1 MEKEREKFSDG
12 KYFSV
17 ILLCIGFLITVIC
30 IATGSYVQTMESVQ
44 IGSVATKRYVALK
57 DEVDVVA
64 TKHKKEEAAATVGP
78 LYKHD
83 LEIEQ
88 QSITEIEGFFK
99 RLDEMQNS
107 LRTGESLSDAIKNT
121 SLKLPVVLSVRQYSA
136 YQALRQQDKLEFQ
149 QSCKNIINSI
159 YEQGVTAEA
168 VEKSREQIST
178 SLSQTSWSA
187 ELQEMGSAVLNS
199 VLKANLVL
207 DNDAMEL
214 AKQKKEDEVEDIMI
228 KKNQKIVDEGEI
240 ITADIYDKLEA
251 MNLINTEK
259 TTETLFPVLSSI
271 VVVLLIFGSVFLF
284 FYSSNRKWHSLKKNE
299 VAILFTIYIIMVL
312 LLRIM
317 SEVPYFTLIPL
328 VVFPMVVS
336 ILISRRVALLL
347 NCFISIIGCFVFN
360 GDVEFLLYFLLTGEF
375 AALIMRYAEQRKYVF
390 PVAVCMA
397 VINFISMMAIGLFF
411 EKGYSQGLLFS
422 SSYGSA
428 AGLAS
433 VILVIGSLPFWEAI
447 FEANTPLRLLELTNP
462 NNELLRRLMIE
473 APGTYHHSLIVAN
486 LAETAAYEIDANAA
500 LARVGAYYHDIG
512 KLKYPLY
519 FSENQSGEN
528 PHDQMEPYSSTQII
542 TAHTTAGVQMAKEK
556 GLPKAIIN
564 IIQEHHG
571 NSLVKF
577 FYFKALKQYGAENVK
592 EEDYRY
598 HSCVPQTREAAIV
611 MIADTAEAAVRS
623 MLGKGKT
630 LQEVDDFIKTLIKD
644 KLDDGQLDKSGLA
657 ISDLETIR
665 KSFIEVFK
673 GMYHDRVAYPKKEE
687 MEEAKKQK
695 KVEQKIEQGENKA

>member
-1 MEKEREKFSDG
+1 MENERKKFSEW
-12 KYFSV
+12 KYFSIV
-17 ILLCIGFLITVIC
+17 LLCIGFLITVIC
-30 IATGSYVQTMESVQ
+30 IATGSYIQTMESVQ
-44 IGSVATKRYVALK
+44 IGSVATQRYVALK
-57 DEVDVVA
+57 DEVDTVA
-64 TKHKKEEAAATVGP
+64 TEKKKAEAAATVGP

-88 QSITEIEGFFK
+88 QSISEIEGFFK
-99 RLDEMQNS
+99 RLDEMQGT
-107 LRTGESLSDAIKNT
+107 LRAGESLSDAIKNT

-136 YQALRQQDKLEFQ
+136 YQVLSQQDKLEFQ
-149 QSCKNIINSI
+149 KSCINIVNSI

-168 VEKSREQIST
+168 VEKSREQININ
-178 SLSQTSWSA
+178 LQQTQWNS
-187 ELQEMGSAVLNS
+187 ELQEMGMAVLNS
-199 VLKANLVL
+199 ALKANLVL
-207 DNDAMEL
+207 DTDAMQL
-214 AKQKKEDEVEDIMI
+214 ARQKKEDEIEDVII

-240 ITADIYDKLEA
+240 ITAEIYRKLET
-251 MNLINTEK
+251 MNLINTEN
-259 TTETLFPVLSSI
+259 TAETILPVFSSI
-271 VVVLLIFGSVFLF
+271 VVVLLIFASVFLF
-284 FYSSNRKWHSLKKNE
+284 FYSSNKKWHSLKKNE
-299 VAILFTIYIIMVL
+299 MVILFTIYMIVVL
-312 LLRIM
+312 LLRVM

-328 VVFPMVVS
+328 SVFPMLVS
-336 ILISRRVALLL
+336 LLISRRVALLL
-347 NCFISIIGCFVFN
+347 NCFVSIIGCFVFN

-375 AALIMRYAEQRKYVF
+375 AALITRYAEKRKYVF

-397 VINFISMMAIGLFF
+397 VINFVSMMAVGLFF
-411 EKGYSQGLLFS
+411 EKGYSQGLLYS
-422 SSYGSA
+422 SAYGAA
-428 AGLAS
+428 AGLIA
-433 VILVIGSLPFWEAI
+433 VILSIGSLPFWEAI

-512 KLKYPLY
+512 KLKSPLY
-519 FSENQSGEN
+519 FSENQAGEN

-542 TAHTTAGVQMAKEK
+542 TAHTTAGVQMAKER

-577 FYFKALKQYGAENVK
+577 FYYKALKQYGADNVK
-592 EEDYRY
+592 EQDYRY
-598 HSCVPQTREAAIV
+598 QSCVPQSREAAIV
-611 MIADTAEAAVRS
+611 MMADTVEAAVRS
-623 MLGKGKT
+623 MVGQGKS
-630 LQEVDDFIKTLIKD
+630 LDDVEEFIKMLIKD

-673 GMYHDRVAYPKKEE
+673 GMYHNRVAYPKKEE
-687 MEEAKKQK
+687 MDAAKKQK
-695 KVEQKIEQGENKA
+695 KEEKEENKV

>member
-1 MEKEREKFSDG
+1 MENEKKRFSDG

-17 ILLCIGFLITVIC
+17 ILLCIGFFITVIC
-30 IATGSYVQTMESVQ
+30 IATGSYMQTMESIQ
-44 IGSVATKRYVALK
+44 IGSVATQRYVALK
-57 DEVDVVA
+57 DEVDVIA
-64 TKHKKEEAAATVGP
+64 TQKKKAEAAATVGP
-78 LYKHD
+78 LYQHD
-83 LEIEQ
+83 SNIEQ
-88 QSITEIEGFFK
+88 QSISEIEGFFK
-99 RLDEMQNS
+99 RLDEMQGT
-107 LRTGESLSDAIKNT
+107 LRAGESLSDAIKNT

-136 YQALRQQDKLEFQ
+136 YQALNQQDKLGFQ
-149 QSCKNIINSI
+149 KSCIDIINGI

-168 VEKSREQIST
+168 VEKSREQISVN
-178 SLSQTSWSA
+178 LQQTAWNT
-187 ELQEMGSAVLNS
+187 ELQEMGIAILNS
-199 VLKANLVL
+199 ALKANLVL
-207 DNDAMEL
+207 DTDAMAL
-214 AKQKKEDEVEDIMI
+214 ARQKKEDEVEDIII

-240 ITADIYDKLEA
+240 ITSEIYHKLES
-251 MNLINTEK
+251 MNLINTQDAS
-259 TTETLFPVLSSI
+259 ETILPVLSSI
-271 VVVLLIFGSVFLF
+271 IVVLLIFGSVFLF
-284 FYSSNRKWHSLKKNE
+284 FYSSNKKWHSLKKNE
-299 VAILFTIYIIMVL
+299 TVILFTIYIIMVL
-312 LLRIM
+312 LLNTM

-328 VVFPMVVS
+328 VVFPMLVS
-336 ILISRRVALLL
+336 LLISRRVALLL
-347 NCFISIIGCFVFN
+347 NCFISIIGCFIFN

-375 AALIMRYAEQRKYVF
+375 AALITRYAEKRKYVF

-397 VINFISMMAIGLFF
+397 VINFVSMMAVGLFF

-422 SSYGSA
+422 SAYGAA
-428 AGLAS
+428 AGLIA

-500 LARVGAYYHDIG
+500 LARVASYYHDIG

-519 FSENQSGEN
+519 FSENQAGEN
-528 PHDQMEPYSSTQII
+528 PHDQMEPHSSTQII

-556 GLPKAIIN
+556 GLPKAVIN

-577 FYFKALKQYGAENVK
+577 FYYKALKQYGCDNVK

-598 HSCVPQTREAAIV
+598 AGPIPQSRESAIV
-611 MIADTAEAAVRS
+611 MIADTVEAAVRS
-623 MLGKGKT
+623 MLGQGKT
-630 LQEVDDFIKTLIKD
+630 LDEVEGFIKTLIKD

-657 ISDLETIR
+657 ISDLESIR

-673 GMYHDRVAYPKKEE
+673 GMYHNRVAYPKKEE
-687 MEEAKKQK
+687 MDEAKKTK
-695 KVEQKIEQGENKA
+695 KPEEGDNKQ

>member
-1 MEKEREKFSDG
+1 MENERKKFSEW
-12 KYFSV
+12 KYFSIV
-17 ILLCIGFLITVIC
+17 LLCIGFLITVIC
-30 IATGSYVQTMESVQ
+30 IATGSYIQTMESVQ
-44 IGSVATKRYVALK
+44 IGSVATQRYVALK
-57 DEVDVVA
+57 DEVDTVA
-64 TKHKKEEAAATVGP
+64 TEKKKAEAAATVGP

-88 QSITEIEGFFK
+88 QSISEVEGFFK
-99 RLDEMQNS
+99 RLDEMQGT
-107 LRTGESLSDAIKNT
+107 LKQGESLSNAIKNT

-136 YQALRQQDKLEFQ
+136 YQVLSQQDKLEFQ
-149 QSCKNIINSI
+149 KSCTNIINDI

-168 VEKSREQIST
+168 VEKSREQINT
-178 SLSQTSWSA
+178 NFQQTQWNS
-187 ELQEMGSAVLNS
+187 ELQEMGMAVLNS
-199 VLKANLVL
+199 ALKANLVL
-207 DNDAMEL
+207 DTDAMQL
-214 AKQKKEDEVEDIMI
+214 ARQKKEDEVEDIII

-240 ITADIYDKLEA
+240 ITSEIYHKLEA
-251 MNLINTEK
+251 MNLINTENA
-259 TTETLFPVLSSI
+259 TETILPVFSSI

-284 FYSSNRKWHSLKKNE
+284 FYSSNKKWHSLKKNE
-299 VAILFTIYIIMVL
+299 MVILFTIYMIVIL
-312 LLRIM
+312 LLWVM

-328 VVFPMVVS
+328 SVFPMLVS
-336 ILISRRVALLL
+336 LLISRRVALLL
-347 NCFISIIGCFVFN
+347 NCFVSIIGCFVFN

-375 AALIMRYAEQRKYVF
+375 AALIMRYAEKRKYVF
-390 PVAVCMA
+390 PVAVCVA
-397 VINFISMMAIGLFF
+397 VINFISMMAVGLFF
-411 EKGYSQGLLFS
+411 EKGYSQGLLYS
-422 SSYGSA
+422 SAYGGA
-428 AGLAS
+428 AGLIA
-433 VILVIGSLPFWEAI
+433 VILSIGSLPFWEAI

-519 FSENQSGEN
+519 FSENQAGEN

-577 FYFKALKQYGAENVK
+577 FYYKALKQYGADNVK
-592 EEDYRY
+592 EQDYRY
-598 HSCVPQTREAAIV
+598 HSLVPQSRESAIV
-611 MIADTAEAAVRS
+611 MMADTVEAAVRS
-623 MLGKGKT
+623 MVGQGKS
-630 LQEVDDFIKTLIKD
+630 LDDVEEFIKTLIKD

-673 GMYHDRVAYPKKEE
+673 GMYHNRVAYPKKEE
-687 MEEAKKQK
+687 MDAAKKQK
-695 KVEQKIEQGENKA
+695 KGEQEENKT